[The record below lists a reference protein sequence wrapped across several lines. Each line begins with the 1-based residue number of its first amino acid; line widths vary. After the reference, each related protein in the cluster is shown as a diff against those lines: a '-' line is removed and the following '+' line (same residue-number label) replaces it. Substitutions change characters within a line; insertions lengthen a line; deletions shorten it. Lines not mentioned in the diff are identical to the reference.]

1 MGYLDKSFSGT
12 NYSPPPP
19 FDAQKPDFYQIL
31 AHSSKSRNFVA
42 RQSSKKKRKGNGTAF
57 GYDRPKI
64 RMFSAVCSQC
74 GENVEVPFEPTNG
87 KLVFCNDCYSK
98 IKKPKNRQYA

>member
-1 MGYLDKSFSGT
+1 MGYLDKSFFGT
-12 NYSPPPP
+12 NYGPPPP
-19 FDAQKPDFYQIL
+19 FDSTKPNFYKIL
-31 AHSSKSRNFVA
+31 GPSSKSKNCVALHSSRN
-42 RQSSKKKRKGNGTAF
+42 KRKGNGTAF

-87 KLVFCNDCYSK
+87 KLVFCNDCYNK
-98 IKKPKNRQYA
+98 IKRPKNRQYA